1 MAEFAIGQVAAEVG
15 LRPSTIRYYEAEG
28 LLPLPQRRS
37 GKRVYDRWI
46 LDRLALI
53 ELAKEC
59 GFSIEEIRTFLHGFT
74 GKTPPRKR
82 WQSLAKAKFEE
93 LNTQMVRISRM
104 KRVLRA
110 VLRCGCRSVENC
122 GATARRHRLV
132 VWPVEVAFAT
142 LGTSAP

>member
-1 MAEFAIGQVAAEVG
+1 MQMAEFAIGQVAAEVG

-37 GKRVYDRWI
+37 GKRVYDRGI

-59 GFSIEEIRTFLHGFT
+59 GFSINEIRTFLHGFPR
-74 GKTPPRKR
+74 KTPPAQR
-82 WQSLAKAKFEE
+82 WQSLAKAKLEE
-93 LNTQMVRISRM
+93 LNEQMVRISRM

-110 VLRCGCRSVENC
+110 VLRCECYAVEHC
-122 GATARRHRLV
+122 GVSARRHHLI
-132 VWPVEVAFAT
+132 P
-142 LGTSAP
+142 